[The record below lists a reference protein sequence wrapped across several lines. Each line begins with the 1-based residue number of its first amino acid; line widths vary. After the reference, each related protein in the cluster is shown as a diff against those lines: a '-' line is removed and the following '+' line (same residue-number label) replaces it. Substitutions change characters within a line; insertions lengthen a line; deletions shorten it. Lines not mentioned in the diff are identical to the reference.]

1 MTVRSILSR
10 HKETGTV
17 LSELQPNNHQTVLF
31 CSLLVK
37 KRRKTVSESLE
48 SLQPIN
54 TRQFLLGTVRSLLPS
69 LIFSIA
75 CMLIVY
81 NLLRPHFP
89 PSSVLPLLVASLCP
103 LLANV
108 VSLVRQRQ
116 LDVFGIM

>member
-1 MTVRSILSR
+1 M
-10 HKETGTV
+10 
-17 LSELQPNNHQTVLF
+17 P
-31 CSLLVK
+31 
-37 KRRKTVSESLE
+37 ESFE
-48 SLQPIN
+48 FMQRIN

-89 PSSVLPLLVASLCP
+89 PSSIIPLLVVSLCP

-108 VSLVRQRQ
+108 VSLVRHRQ
-116 LDVFGIM
+116 LDVFGIMVLLGLAVSIIGVLLGGNQQLLLIRASFVT